1 MRQYRRAIAM
11 VVSRVHARKDRPHS
25 PGTGAISRLDGKW
38 SFRRCLL
45 VGVVATVVGW
55 ALIAS
60 LIMVLL

>member
-11 VVSRVHARKDRPHS
+11 AVSRVNARKDRPNS
-25 PGTGAISRLDGKW
+25 PGIGAISRRDAKW
-38 SFRRCLL
+38 SVRRCLL